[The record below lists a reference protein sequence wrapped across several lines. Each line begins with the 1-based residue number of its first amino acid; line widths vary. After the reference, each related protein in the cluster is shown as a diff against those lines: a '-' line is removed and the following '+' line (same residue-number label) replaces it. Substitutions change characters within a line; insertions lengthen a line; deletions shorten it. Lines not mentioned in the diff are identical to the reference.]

1 MDVRVAREADLDG
14 VVEVLTGAFRED
26 PLWGWAF
33 PGGDG
38 LDEWWRLL
46 AGSAL
51 RYPWTWIAGDF
62 EAVSV
67 WIPPLGTE
75 LTKEEEAGVEPLLWR
90 IAESRCEEIM
100 LLMERFDEHHPRERP
115 HYYLS
120 LLGTHPDH
128 RGKGVGMGL
137 LAENLALIDTEGAHA
152 YLESS
157 NSANVPRYENQ
168 GFRTIGEFERPGGGF
183 TARTM
188 WRDARRSSEA
198 GTAGSGLVRPELG
211 TLSP

>member
-62 EAVSV
+62 QAVSV
-67 WIPPLGTE
+67 WIPPHGIE
-75 LTKEEEAGVEPLLWR
+75 LTKEEE
-90 IAESRCEEIM
+90 
-100 LLMERFDEHHPRERP
+100 
-115 HYYLS
+115 LS
-120 LLGTHPDH
+120 LIH
-128 RGKGVGMGL
+128 
-137 LAENLALIDTEGAHA
+137 I
-152 YLESS
+152 
-157 NSANVPRYENQ
+157 
-168 GFRTIGEFERPGGGF
+168 
-183 TARTM
+183 
-188 WRDARRSSEA
+188 
-198 GTAGSGLVRPELG
+198 
-211 TLSP
+211 

>member
-1 MDVRVAREADLDG
+1 V
-14 VVEVLTGAFRED
+14 GAFRED

-33 PGGDG
+33 PGGVG
-38 LDEWWRLL
+38 LDEWWRYL

-67 WIPPLGTE
+67 WIPPRGIE
-75 LTKEEEAGVEPLLWR
+75 LTEEEEAGIAPLLER
-90 IAESRCEEIM
+90 IAGPRALDIM
-100 LLMERFDEHHPRERP
+100 VLMERFDESHPTERP

-128 RGKGVGMGL
+128 RGKGIGMGL
-137 LAENLALIDTEGAHA
+137 LAENLALIDTEGAPA

-157 NSANVPRYENQ
+157 NSANVPRYERH
-168 GFRTIGEFERPGGGF
+168 GFRQVGGFERPGGGF
-183 TARTM
+183 TAATM
-188 WRDARRSSEA
+188 WRDARRPGEVPFS
-198 GTAGSGLVRPELG
+198 
-211 TLSP
+211 